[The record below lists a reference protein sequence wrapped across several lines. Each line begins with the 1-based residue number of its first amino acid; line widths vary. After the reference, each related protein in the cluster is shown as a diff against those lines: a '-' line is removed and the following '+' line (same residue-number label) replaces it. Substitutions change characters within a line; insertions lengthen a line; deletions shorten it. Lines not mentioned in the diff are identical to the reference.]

1 MFITNFC
8 FLTLL
13 SKSRQ
18 QTSLNLDNIN
28 KVNYNLTSYKVN
40 YNQGIDMRYPNS
52 TDFDD
57 LLNLKIYEN
66 YQKFD
71 LLKKLESTKVSEL
84 DKLKFIEQSNMINPS
99 FAPNI
104 TAGGLFD
111 DFYFNF

>member
-18 QTSLNLDNIN
+18 QTGLNLDNIN
-28 KVNYNLTSYKVN
+28 KVNYN
-40 YNQGIDMRYPNS
+40 QGIDMRNPNS
-52 TDFDD
+52 TDFDYQ
-57 LLNLKIYEN
+57 LNFKIYE
-66 YQKFD
+66 YYHKFD
-71 LLKKLESTKVSEL
+71 LLKKLESTNLSEL
-84 DKLKFIEQSNMINPS
+84 DKLKFIEQSNMFNTN

-104 TAGGLFD
+104 TEGGIFD

>member
-18 QTSLNLDNIN
+18 QISLNLDNIN
-28 KVNYNLTSYKVN
+28 KIN
-40 YNQGIDMRYPNS
+40 YNQGIDMKNPNS
-52 TDFDD
+52 TDFDYQ
-57 LLNLKIYEN
+57 LNLKIYEN

-71 LLKKLESTKVSEL
+71 LLKKLESTNLSEL
-84 DKLKFIEQSNMINPS
+84 DKLKFIEQSNMFNTN
-99 FAPNI
+99 FAHNI